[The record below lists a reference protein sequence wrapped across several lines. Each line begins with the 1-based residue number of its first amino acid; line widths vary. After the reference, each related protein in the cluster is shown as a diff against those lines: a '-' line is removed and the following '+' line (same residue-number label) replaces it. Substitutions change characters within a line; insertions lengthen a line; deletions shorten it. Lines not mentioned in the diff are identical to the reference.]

1 MNSKVIPHIALSIVA
16 LLYGANYVIAKIVL
30 GSGLISAQGFI
41 MLRVIL
47 TGILLWLVHPILTS
61 DRLDKK
67 DIPYLLL
74 CSLFGVSI
82 NQLCFFKGL
91 ELTSPLHASLIMITT
106 PIIVLIASFLIL
118 KSKIRLTQVVGILIG
133 LVGAT
138 ILIWSA
144 SGGDDIAS
152 VEGDFFIFIN
162 AASYALY
169 LVVAKRMLEKYHPIT
184 VIKWIFLLGG
194 ILILPFGMP
203 DLLAADFSGF
213 DPQHWWTVVYV
224 VVGATFGTYVLNAF
238 ALGTVKPSTVSFYV
252 YFQPLIASFISISL
266 GQDSLD
272 MYKVISALLMFLGV
286 YFVIKQK
293 EVKKLN

>member
-1 MNSKVIPHIALSIVA
+1 M
-16 LLYGANYVIAKIVL
+16 IAKIVL

-47 TGILLWLVHPILTS
+47 TGILLWLVHPILTN

-213 DPQHWWTVVYV
+213 DPQHWWTVAYV

-293 EVKKLN
+293 EMKKLN